1 MLLVLSRRIG
11 EEIVNHNT
19 TRVVVLGVQGSR
31 IRLGIS
37 APPHIAIQ
45 RREVRERD
53 VLSHSIGE
61 SKYVG
66 GTLGNPPALV

>member
-1 MLLVLSRRIG
+1 MLVLSRRIG
-11 EEIVNHNT
+11 KEIVNDNT

-53 VLSHSIGE
+53 TVSHSVTE

-66 GTLGNPPALV
+66 GTLENPPALV

>member
-19 TRVVVLGVQGSR
+19 TRGVVLGVQGSR

-66 GTLGNPPALV
+66 GTLGNSPALV

>member
-1 MLLVLSRRIG
+1 MLLVLSRRLG
-11 EEIVNHNT
+11 EEIVNDNT

-53 VLSHSIGE
+53 TVSHSVAE
-61 SKYVG
+61 SKDIR
-66 GTLGNPPALV
+66 GTLGNSPALV